1 MGCKGGRKAGVGAHD
16 IGRLF
21 AAIGTRTNVLE
32 QGGVGA
38 GQMTAFFS
46 RKLAVSSGF
55 AQANVGVRLGPV
67 SAVADSEAAAAPAAA
82 ATTAEAEGS
91 PAERRTAGAAEPL
104 ATTTATGG
112 GS

>member
-1 MGCKGGRKAGVGAHD
+1 
-16 IGRLF
+16 
-21 AAIGTRTNVLE
+21 
-32 QGGVGA
+32 
-38 GQMTAFFS
+38 MTAFFS

-104 ATTTATGG
+104 ATATATEVAAEAPAAAPEIEPIETDCL
-112 GS
+112 GSILRSYRISFVNGLGLSTD